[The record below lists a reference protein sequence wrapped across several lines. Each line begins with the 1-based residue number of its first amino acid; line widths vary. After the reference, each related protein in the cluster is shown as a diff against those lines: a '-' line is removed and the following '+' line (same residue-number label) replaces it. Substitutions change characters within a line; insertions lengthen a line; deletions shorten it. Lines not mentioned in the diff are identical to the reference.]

1 MAKDRKPAAAEMP
14 QAAGMGG
21 SIDQIREILFGSAQR
36 ELETRAVRIEKS
48 LDQAAK
54 EAAEQLGKTQRA
66 TERRL
71 DKLTADFTARMEAHA
86 ARLAEAAKTARED
99 TAALESELGAQ
110 LRDSE
115 QSLREELHD
124 LGETMSRKLDQLQR
138 ELLEAIER
146 LEDEK
151 TGREALGNYLLE
163 VGMRLKGDA
172 TLDALEASVGSGSA
186 AQPDDDS

>member
-1 MAKDRKPAAAEMP
+1 MAKDKKPAAAEMP

-36 ELETRAVRIEKS
+36 EMETRALRIEKT

-54 EAAEQLGKTQRA
+54 EAAEQLEKTQRA

-71 DKLTADFTARMEAHA
+71 DKLTSDFTARMEAQA
-86 ARLAEAAKTARED
+86 TRLAEASKSAREE
-99 TAALESELGAQ
+99 TAALESELGTQ
-110 LRDSE
+110 LRDTE
-115 QSLREELHD
+115 QTLREELHD
-124 LGETMSRKLDQLQR
+124 LGDSMSRKLDDLRR
-138 ELLEAIER
+138 ELLDAIER
-146 LEDEK
+146 LQDEK
-151 TGREALGNYLLE
+151 TDREALGNYLLE

-186 AQPDDDS
+186 ASPDDDG